1 MHKLRLVPLL
11 AIPLWAQQQARYEL
25 PAGER
30 TGAIK
35 RIWVV
40 CHSHLDIGFTR
51 PPDEVARDYKDN
63 IDTAIRLA
71 RENSDFRWTIE
82 SAWMLE
88 QWLERT
94 EDEAPVDEL
103 GKLMR
108 AGRIT
113 LGAAFANMHSGLM
126 AAEESNRLIY
136 PAEKF
141 RRRFGIEAAVA
152 FQNDVPGFTWAYP
165 RIFAASGVK
174 FLVTGLNLFIGG
186 GNSLGMGSDP
196 FYWTGPDGSR
206 VLTWFTYDSYVEGYR
221 WRLRGGPQIDE
232 LETTVPRR
240 LAWLE
245 RNGYKYDTYFLMAS
259 PGDNADPMG
268 AWRIL
273 ESIRAWN
280 RKHPELPMKMSTAE
294 EFFGHLID
302 KYGDNFPSAAG
313 DATGHWEIVKL
324 RAPEAAAKMRQ
335 VSNELTAA
343 EMAATVA
350 SVLKGGAFPRRDFR
364 DAWHSLLVFHEHT
377 ADAGAG
383 WPGYFSRQ
391 DTDWN
396 NVAHYAAAMN
406 GFSNTGQL
414 FRKALERI
422 GAGPGG
428 STLLVFNGLSWPR
441 SGLVRVER
449 LPAELRDGPLA
460 IVDLVTRSPV
470 PYEDVPGT
478 QRQIVFFAHDV
489 PAAGYRLYSIGKGSA
504 VPARGE
510 FPVGEF
516 PVEMKC
522 DETGYLSSIFDRRS
536 GREMMQPKSERPF
549 GGLFIARGREGFR
562 LESAG
567 PVEVKTDEGPVS
579 RRVQIA
585 RKDSPLPLTI
595 VTTYR
600 SEDYVDL
607 RFDADLNFRYNDMSG
622 TRQFAIALPVLKG
635 EQMFVDGAG
644 FTMRIPQ
651 ELLAGGGAA
660 RYTPVHFTHLRQSA
674 EWGITVANKDSAF
687 VTPDLLFQIA
697 SEGRMTQ
704 TREEGTQYL
713 FRTEPRGSPVQS
725 FHFRIA
731 AQPEQKWQWERLG
744 EEFNAP
750 LRAVFAGAAL
760 EEPARSFFE
769 VNRPEVQLLAFKPA
783 EFRPGWYVLRFQEIS
798 GNAVRGVKLVT
809 PLPIAEAV
817 AANIVEQPAKDAVD
831 LSNFSIGPWA
841 TLTVLVRLK

>member
-1 MHKLRLVPLL
+1 MRKLRLAPLL

-25 PAGER
+25 PAAQR

-35 RIWVV
+35 QIWVV

-71 RENSDFRWTIE
+71 RENKDFRWTIE

-94 EDEAPVDEL
+94 DDEPLIDEL

-108 AGRIT
+108 GGRIS
-113 LGAAFANMHSGLM
+113 LGSAFANMHSGLM
-126 AAEESNRLIY
+126 APEESNRLVY
-136 PAEKF
+136 LAEKF
-141 RRRFGIEAAVA
+141 RRRFGIGASVA

-165 RIFAASGVK
+165 RILAGSGVK

-186 GNSLGMGSDP
+186 GNSLGMARDP
-196 FYWTGPDGSR
+196 FYWTGPEGSR

-221 WRLRGGPQIDE
+221 WHLRGGPQTDE

-245 RNGYKYDTYFLMAS
+245 HNGYKYDTYLLMAS
-259 PGDNADPMG
+259 PGDNADPIG
-268 AWRIL
+268 ALRIL
-273 ESIRAWN
+273 ERIRAWN

-294 EFFGHLID
+294 EFFSHLID
-302 KYGDNFPSAAG
+302 KYGDNFPGASG
-313 DATGHWEIVKL
+313 NATGHWEIVKL
-324 RAPEAAAKMRQ
+324 RAPEVAAKMRQ
-335 VSNELTAA
+335 VSNELPAA
-343 EMAATVA
+343 ELAATIA
-350 SVLKGGAFPRRDFR
+350 SVLKASTFPRRDFR

-406 GFSNTGQL
+406 GFSNTEQL

-422 GAGPGG
+422 GGGPGAG
-428 STLLVFNGLSWPR
+428 ALLVFNGLSWPR

-449 LPAELRDGPLA
+449 IPAELRDGPLA
-460 IVDLVTRSPV
+460 IVDLATNDSL

-478 QRQIVFFAHDV
+478 RRQIVFIAHNV
-489 PAAGYRLYSIGKGSA
+489 PAAGYRMYSIGKGSA
-504 VPARGE
+504 APARGE
-510 FPVGEF
+510 FSVDL
-516 PVEMKC
+516 KW
-522 DETGYLSSIFDRRS
+522 DENGYLSSIFDRRS
-536 GREMMQPKSERPF
+536 GREMLQSKSERPF
-549 GGLFIARGREGFR
+549 GSLFAARGRGGFQ
-562 LESAG
+562 LESTG
-567 PVEVKTDEGPVS
+567 KVEVKTEEGPLR
-579 RRVQIA
+579 RRVEIA
-585 RKDSPLPLTI
+585 RKDSALPLTI

-600 SEDYVDL
+600 SEGYVDL
-607 RFDADLNFRYNDMSG
+607 RFDVDLNFHYNDVSSG
-622 TRQFAIALPVLKG
+622 GRQLAIALPIAKG
-635 EQMFVDGAG
+635 EQMFVDGPG
-644 FTMRIPQ
+644 LTMRVPQ
-651 ELLAGGGAA
+651 DLLAGGGAP

-687 VTPDLLFQIA
+687 VTPDLLFQVA

-713 FRTEPRGSPVQS
+713 FRTEPRGSPIQS

-731 AQPEQKWQWERLG
+731 TQPEQKWRWERFG
-744 EEFNAP
+744 EELNVP
-750 LRAVFAGAAL
+750 LRAIFAGGAL
-760 EEPARSFFE
+760 DQPARSLFE

-783 EFRPGWYVLRFQEIS
+783 EFRPDWYVLRFQEIS
-798 GNAVRGVKLVT
+798 GNEVKQVKLIT

-817 AANIVEQPAKDAVD
+817 GANIVEQPGRDAID
-831 LSNFSIGPWA
+831 PSNFSMKPWG
-841 TLTVLVRLK
+841 TLTMLVRMK